1 MANLQD
7 IRRRIKSV
15 KSMQQLT
22 RAMKMVSAA
31 KLKRSQDRMLAA
43 RPYTATMTRVFERLA
58 ARSADY
64 HNPLLDPRG
73 DEHYLVTLVTAD
85 RGLCG
90 AFNTNLI
97 KAAHQFIKENQ
108 DKKIELVTIGR
119 KGRDFFRR
127 RSFPILREY
136 INVTA
141 KTVDHDEAAGIARA
155 IIEIFT
161 AEGSEVD
168 KVFLIYN
175 EFKTVLS
182 QRVTIKQLLPVGAP
196 SETEG
201 GDHPGSGTGRE
212 EPKVLVDYI
221 YEQPPAE
228 IFSTLLPRYIETQV
242 YQALLESVAS
252 EHGARMT
259 AMDAAQKNAGD
270 VISSLTLNMNRVRQ
284 ASITREII
292 EVVSGAQAL
301 R

>member
-7 IRRRIKSV
+7 IRRRIRSV

-58 ARSADY
+58 ERSVDY

-73 DEHYLVTLVTAD
+73 DEHYVLVLVTAD

-97 KAAHQFIKENQ
+97 KAAQLFIKEHQ
-108 DKKIELVTIGR
+108 GKRIELIPIGR

-127 RSFPILREY
+127 RAFPILKEY
-136 INVTA
+136 VNVTA
-141 KTVDHDEAAGIARA
+141 KTFDHDPAAEMTKSIIDAFIAEDSD
-155 IIEIFT
+155 I
-161 AEGSEVD
+161 D
-168 KVFLIYN
+168 KVYLIYN

-196 SETEG
+196 SR
-201 GDHPGSGTGRE
+201 PGTADQTVGRE
-212 EPKVLVDYI
+212 ENK
-221 YEQPPAE
+221 
-228 IFSTLLPRYIETQV
+228 
-242 YQALLESVAS
+242 
-252 EHGARMT
+252 
-259 AMDAAQKNAGD
+259 
-270 VISSLTLNMNRVRQ
+270 
-284 ASITREII
+284 
-292 EVVSGAQAL
+292 
-301 R
+301 

>member
-1 MANLQD
+1 
-7 IRRRIKSV
+7 
-15 KSMQQLT
+15 MQQLT

-43 RPYTATMTRVFERLA
+43 RPYTSTMTRVFARLA
-58 ARSADY
+58 ARSVDY

-73 DEHYLVTLVTAD
+73 DEHYVVALVTAD

-97 KAAHQFIKENQ
+97 KAAQQFFKTHQG
-108 DKKIELVTIGR
+108 KKIELVPIGR

-127 RSFPILREY
+127 RAFPILKEY
-136 INVTA
+136 VNVTA
-141 KTVDHDEAAGIARA
+141 KTVDHDEAAIIARA
-155 IIEIFT
+155 IIEAFT
-161 AEGSEVD
+161 AEGSDID

-182 QRVTIKQLLPVGAP
+182 QRVTIKQLLPVGGV
-196 SETEG
+196 S
-201 GDHPGSGTGRE
+201 DSGAEQYALAAGAQE
-212 EPKVLVDYI
+212 SKVLIDYV
-221 YEQPPAE
+221 YEQPPEE

-259 AMDAAQKNAGD
+259 AMDAASKNAGD

-301 R
+301 S